1 MSLIYKYYL
10 QRRLT
15 QRASGPR
22 VHTNRQGICFPHTH
36 THAPNFTLAQGE
48 LVHLVKGK
56 ARWYRWDWSQT
67 CLLLTGRIELL
78 ISQQIVL
85 WGIHVSAADL
95 PDSTKPVAVWNSVG
109 EGLKELC
116 TLNQDYFQRARL
128 HLDKSGQRESIS
140 LLVDEYKQLPI
151 SGCPN
156 ALSFTL

>member
-1 MSLIYKYYL
+1 MYTQIDKLFVSL
-10 QRRLT
+10 
-15 QRASGPR
+15 
-22 VHTNRQGICFPHTH
+22 TH
-36 THAPNFTLAQGE
+36 TSYFGLVQGK

-95 PDSTKPVAVWNSVG
+95 PDSTELVAVWNSVR

-116 TLNQDYFQRARL
+116 TLNQDYFQRARF

-140 LLVDEYKQLPI
+140 LLVDEYRQLPM
-151 SGCPN
+151 SGRPN
-156 ALSFTL
+156 AWALLSSQRACHLNWRSNSQVSKTGQ